1 MPLTLKPELRDM
13 SLKNEARTIYI
24 YIYIYMQANSCSM
37 LFDHHQILRENI
49 INL

>member
-24 YIYIYMQANSCSM
+24 YMQANSCSM
-37 LFDHHQILRENI
+37 LFDHHQILWENI